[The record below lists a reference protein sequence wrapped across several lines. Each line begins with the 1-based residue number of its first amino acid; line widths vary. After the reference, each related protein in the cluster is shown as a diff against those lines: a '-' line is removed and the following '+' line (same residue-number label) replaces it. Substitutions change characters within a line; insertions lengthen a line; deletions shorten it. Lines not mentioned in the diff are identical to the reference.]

1 MLLHYSLCTASTFL
15 EWSFAWSTFHIWKC
29 TWRCCFLQVKKNYE
43 VSFKT
48 CNDRLLTATFWNC
61 MTRCLQFSFVDKVR
75 TNETRQL
82 IINEMLA
89 SLVNS
94 NWKVSWDRNARKGVE
109 LIVFFSVT
117 VGRSVCSVPDPSGS
131 SPRLAVD
138 LAIATPALSRSL
150 PLSPSLFHCVLGLSS
165 ILSSATHSLPGPLC
179 THAFWRQ
186 CWMSF
191 VVEAILTLMRTQT
204 NSSCPPQDQ
213 FSNSV

>member
-1 MLLHYSLCTASTFL
+1 MSIFNLNAFTLFVVYRFNFPRMELCVINLSHLEMHLKMLFPSG
-15 EWSFAWSTFHIWKC
+15 
-29 TWRCCFLQVKKNYE
+29 KKNYE

-117 VGRSVCSVPDPSGS
+117 VGRSVLFPTHQ
-131 SPRLAVD
+131 A
-138 LAIATPALSRSL
+138 
-150 PLSPSLFHCVLGLSS
+150 PLLGWL
-165 ILSSATHSLPGPLC
+165 
-179 THAFWRQ
+179 
-186 CWMSF
+186 
-191 VVEAILTLMRTQT
+191 LT
-204 NSSCPPQDQ
+204 
-213 FSNSV
+213 